1 MTISFKISKNTMD
14 KMCEHYKYIK
24 RDKTPAYALF
34 QAKDADTVITL
45 YESGKVVFQGVSADI
60 DANIWKETEMIL
72 NGKPVTIEPKKEKK
86 VDDDKTDYYFINSIG
101 SDEVGTGDY
110 FGPIIVCASYVNR
123 KDISFLEELGVRDS
137 KKLTDDKILKIAP
150 EIIKRIP
157 HQEEIISNSEYN
169 NMQDNGYNMNKIKAI
184 YHNKAIL
191 GLMKKDN
198 FVYDMVVVDQFTPER
213 NYYNYL
219 KSEPN
224 VFRKIK
230 FTTKAEDKCL
240 SVACSSIISRYL
252 FLKEIEKMG
261 NSLGSFIPKGASTL
275 VDDYGKKIV
284 QNFGKEKL
292 RSIAKLNFKNTEKI
306 LNGKLGKILFLVL
319 LSHKSNINHEYCKY
333 NTYYYSIYSRTFL
346 FSIINTYTYS
356 HRY

>member
-24 RDKTPAYALF
+24 REKTPAYALF

-45 YESGKVVFQGVSADI
+45 YESGKVVFQGISADI

-72 NGKPVTIEPKKEKK
+72 NGKPVIEEPKKEKK

-157 HQEEIISNSEYN
+157 HQEEIISNAEYN

-198 FVYDMVVVDQFTPER
+198 FIYDMVVVDQFTPER

-306 LNGKLGKILFLVL
+306 LNE
-319 LSHKSNINHEYCKY
+319 N
-333 NTYYYSIYSRTFL
+333 
-346 FSIINTYTYS
+346 
-356 HRY
+356 

>member
-1 MTISFKISKNTMD
+1 M
-14 KMCEHYKYIK
+14 
-24 RDKTPAYALF
+24 
-34 QAKDADTVITL
+34 
-45 YESGKVVFQGVSADI
+45 
-60 DANIWKETEMIL
+60 
-72 NGKPVTIEPKKEKK
+72 
-86 VDDDKTDYYFINSIG
+86 
-101 SDEVGTGDY
+101 
-110 FGPIIVCASYVNR
+110 
-123 KDISFLEELGVRDS
+123 LEIQ

-157 HQEEIISNSEYN
+157 HQEEIISNAEYN

-252 FLKEIEKMG
+252 FLKEIEKIG

-306 LNGKLGKILFLVL
+306 LNE
-319 LSHKSNINHEYCKY
+319 N
-333 NTYYYSIYSRTFL
+333 
-346 FSIINTYTYS
+346 
-356 HRY
+356 